1 MCDNGSDDGSAQA
14 LAAALDGT
22 VGLRLLALPQ
32 NLGFAAGCNAA
43 VAAALAEGGVRFF
56 LFCNPDAVMHPEALA
71 AFAADAA
78 RRPDIGLFGATV
90 VDAARPDRLQAAGGC
105 RYYPALTVHRPA
117 HAGRRL
123 AVVADLPEPQLDY
136 ISGACLF
143 VRREVF
149 DRVGFFDPGYFLFC
163 EELDLCRR
171 ARQAGFGLGWTRQ
184 AVCVHVGGAS
194 LARVA
199 GPARERAAF
208 AQYHETASALR
219 FVWRRHRAVFPAAA
233 AFRLCGK
240 LAVLA
245 WRRELHLAGALV
257 AAYRDFVT
265 GQGPVP
271 GDSRPPG
278 LFWGR

>member
-1 MCDNGSDDGSAQA
+1 M
-14 LAAALDGT
+14 
-22 VGLRLLALPQ
+22 
-32 NLGFAAGCNAA
+32 
-43 VAAALAEGGVRFF
+43 
-56 LFCNPDAVMHPEALA
+56 FCNPDAVMHPEALA
-71 AFAADAA
+71 AFAADADK
-78 RRPDIGLFGATV
+78 RPDVGLFGATV
-90 VDAARPDRLQAAGGC
+90 VEAARPDRLQAAGGS

-123 AVVADLPEPQLDY
+123 AAVSDLPEPQLDY

-149 DRVGFFDPGYFLFC
+149 DRVGLFDPGYFLFC

-171 ARQAGFGLGWTRQ
+171 AGRAGFGLGWTRQ
-184 AVCVHVGGAS
+184 AVCVHVGGSS

-219 FVWRRHRAVFPAAA
+219 FVWRHHRAVFAVAA

-245 WRRELHLAGALV
+245 RRRELHLAGALA

-271 GDSRPPG
+271 GGSRPPG
-278 LFWGR
+278 RFWGR